1 MARGGSAGRCGGR
14 GAPPGCSARRARG
27 QRRASPVGGWRAAPL
42 RSAPRGCGAMEAV
55 DQVGSAAPR
64 VGRGGLRVADRFS
77 LIASLCPAA
86 RLRGDFPRGEG
97 AAGLP
102 QGVGVG
108 ECRVGR

>member
-1 MARGGSAGRCGGR
+1 
-14 GAPPGCSARRARG
+14 
-27 QRRASPVGGWRAAPL
+27 
-42 RSAPRGCGAMEAV
+42 MEAV

-64 VGRGGLRVADRFS
+64 VGRGVLRVADRFS